1 MSTSPSN
8 KNLNVTVVGAGI
20 VGAAIAY
27 SLAKRGVAVTVVDK
41 GRPGG
46 GATSHS
52 FAWINATAKHP
63 VAYHNF
69 NRRSLDLW
77 DRFAQGF

>member
-8 KNLNVTVVGAGI
+8 RNLNVTVVGAGI

-46 GATSHS
+46 GAHQP
-52 FAWINATAKHP
+52 FLRLDQRHRQAPGRLPQLQPAVFGP
-63 VAYHNF
+63 VGPV
-69 NRRSLDLW
+69 RP
-77 DRFAQGF
+77 GP